1 MLLFRESIRG
11 FFISFCIIS
20 TYSSI
25 ISLEPPFD
33 KKKSFL
39 TKPQKK
45 SPKNLHKREIFLIF
59 AANIGSWDETLKL
72 SNIPTI
78 MVLAFTKILART

>member
-25 ISLEPPFD
+25 ISLETPFD
-33 KKKSFL
+33 TKKIFSHET
-39 TKPQKK
+39 TKEIPQK
-45 SPKNLHKREIFLIF
+45 LAEKR
-59 AANIGSWDETLKL
+59 NIAYFCSK
-72 SNIPTI
+72 
-78 MVLAFTKILART
+78 

>member
-25 ISLEPPFD
+25 ISLETPFD
-33 KKKSFL
+33 TKKTFSHET
-39 TKPQKK
+39 TKEIPQ
-45 SPKNLHKREIFLIF
+45 NLHKREIFLIF
-59 AANIGSWDETLKL
+59 AANKKKERWQR
-72 SNIPTI
+72 
-78 MVLAFTKILART
+78 KI

>member
-25 ISLEPPFD
+25 ISLETPFD
-33 KKKSFL
+33 TKKIFSL
-39 TKPQKK
+39 ETTKEIPQK
-45 SPKNLHKREIFLIF
+45 
-59 AANIGSWDETLKL
+59 
-72 SNIPTI
+72 
-78 MVLAFTKILART
+78 LA

>member
-11 FFISFCIIS
+11 FSISFCIIS

-33 KKKSFL
+33 
-39 TKPQKK
+39 
-45 SPKNLHKREIFLIF
+45 
-59 AANIGSWDETLKL
+59 
-72 SNIPTI
+72 
-78 MVLAFTKILART
+78 TKIIFSHETTKEIPPKTCIKEKYFLFLQQIKRKNDGKGKYKLISSPS